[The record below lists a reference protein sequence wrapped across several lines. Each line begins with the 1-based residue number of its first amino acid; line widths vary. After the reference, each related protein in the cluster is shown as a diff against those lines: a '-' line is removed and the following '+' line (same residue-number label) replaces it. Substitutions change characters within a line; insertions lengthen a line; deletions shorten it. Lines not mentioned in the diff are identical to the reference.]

1 MEGYAYLRTTKQEN
15 YDSRNFIGNN
25 VGISAGKLFA

>member
-1 MEGYAYLRTTKQEN
+1 MGGYAYLTTTKQESN
-15 YDSRNFIGNN
+15 DSRNFIGNN